1 MKGGVVAGWGIIKER
16 TLHHHA
22 PVVQGRSGPDWLA
35 IAVGLLSGR
44 VVRYSHCV
52 GRVLIHS
59 SLYKDLWRA
68 ATTSSRYMAK
78 LLKDANTND
87 TEKEES

>member
-1 MKGGVVAGWGIIKER
+1 MGEGRERGGGGIMKEG

-22 PVVQGRSGPDWLA
+22 PVGQGRSGPGWLA

-59 SLYKDLWRA
+59 SLYGDLWGVQRRHRA
-68 ATTSSRYMAK
+68 VK
-78 LLKDANTND
+78 
-87 TEKEES
+87 